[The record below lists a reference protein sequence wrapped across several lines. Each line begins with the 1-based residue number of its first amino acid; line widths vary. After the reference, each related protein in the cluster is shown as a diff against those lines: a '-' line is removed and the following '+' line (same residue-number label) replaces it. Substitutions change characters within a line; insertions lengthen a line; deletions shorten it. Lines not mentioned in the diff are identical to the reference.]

1 MIKENIRIH
10 EILPEEAD
18 AVVNTC
24 QPLGL
29 FYVKLA
35 GIYLG
40 IDNSRGDALTE
51 SFSCLNQCK
60 HWLRNHNIQKGG

>member
-1 MIKENIRIH
+1 MIKENIRIY

-18 AVVNTC
+18 TIVNTC
-24 QPLGL
+24 RPFGL

-51 SFSCLNQCK
+51 AFSCRNQCK
-60 HWLRNHNIQKGG
+60 HWLRNHSIQKGE